1 MILTMKKQ
9 MSHWATV
16 LDLIEAG
23 LSRDVD
29 KTRNYAAL
37 LADRL
42 QEVGETAVA
51 ARIRRILE
59 STQISKRAG
68 GNTSSIISPA
78 QTAFA
83 PVDPESRSSFIDES
97 KPLLDRPPV
106 LNPPVFAEINRFIQ
120 LQRHAD
126 HFVREGI
133 PMPRS
138 ILLYGPP
145 GCGKSTTAQF
155 VAHELGLPLLTVRL
169 DAVMSSFLGTTAKNL
184 RTVFEHASHRSAVL
198 FLDEFDALAKM
209 RDDSNEIGEIKR
221 LVNSLIQNLDAF
233 PRLYVIAATYQE
245 HLLDSAIWRRFDFVV
260 HLQLP
265 SSDERMTLLRQFL
278 SQTGIEES
286 DLRWIAT
293 MTEGC
298 SGGDLEQ
305 IAIRTRQE
313 NLLSPDV
320 PAIHLLVR
328 EVWWRMEGSKLT
340 SKHPVEDRST
350 LITFIDSR
358 THGKIPART
367 IEMLTGI
374 PDSTVARIRRA
385 KGETITYD

>member
-9 MSHWATV
+9 ISHWATV
-16 LDLIEAG
+16 LDIIEAG

-145 GCGKSTTAQF
+145 GCG
-155 VAHELGLPLLTVRL
+155 
-169 DAVMSSFLGTTAKNL
+169 N
-184 RTVFEHASHRSAVL
+184 L

-221 LVNSLIQNLDAF
+221 IVNSLIQNLDAF
-233 PRLYVIAATYQE
+233 PRLYVIAATNHE

-313 NLLSPDV
+313 NVLSPDV

>member
-1 MILTMKKQ
+1 M
-9 MSHWATV
+9 
-16 LDLIEAG
+16 
-23 LSRDVD
+23 
-29 KTRNYAAL
+29 
-37 LADRL
+37 
-42 QEVGETAVA
+42 
-51 ARIRRILE
+51 
-59 STQISKRAG
+59 
-68 GNTSSIISPA
+68 ISPA

-97 KPLLDRPPV
+97 KSVLDKPPV
-106 LNPPVFAEINRFIQ
+106 LNSLAFAEINRFIQ
-120 LQRHAD
+120 LQHHAD
-126 HFVREGI
+126 LFVREGI
-133 PMPRS
+133 PTPRS
-138 ILLYGPP
+138 LLLYGPP

-184 RTVFEHASHRSAVL
+184 RIVFEHAARRAAVL

-233 PRLYVIAATYQE
+233 PRLYVIAATNHE
-245 HLLDSAIWRRFDFVV
+245 HLLDPAIWRRFDFVV

-265 SSDERMTLLRQFL
+265 SSDERMILLRQFL
-278 SQTGIEES
+278 AQTEIEES
-286 DLRWIAT
+286 DLRWIAI

-298 SGGDLEQ
+298 TGGDLEQ

-313 NLLSPDV
+313 NVLSTDV
-320 PAIHLLVR
+320 PAIHLLVK

-340 SKHPVEDRST
+340 SKPSVEDKAT
-350 LITFIDSR
+350 LVTFIDNR

-374 PDSTVARIRRA
+374 SDSTVARIRRT
-385 KGETITYD
+385 KGETITHV